1 MKVLM
6 KINFSVSKKM
16 SILTLVML
24 LQYNNIFAQQTI
36 LDSINQ
42 QREKQT
48 LTGLKL
54 LSSWSAA
61 NIVYGSIARNNSTGS
76 DKYFHEMNAIFN
88 GVTLGISALGYF
100 TAKKPTSL
108 NVVQSL
114 KKQNQAERLFL
125 FNAGLDLAYI
135 AGGAYLKEKSY
146 NSLANADRLKGYGN
160 SIMLQGAVLAA
171 FDGVMYAL
179 MHKNGKKINAVLE
192 KITFQNTGSGIGL
205 AYNFR

>member
-1 MKVLM
+1 MKTLM
-6 KINFSVSKKM
+6 KLNFPIYKHS
-16 SILTLVML
+16 SILIMLML
-24 LQYNNIFAQQTI
+24 LQYNNVFAQQTI

-54 LSSWSAA
+54 LSGWSAS
-61 NIVYGSIARNNSTGS
+61 NIIYGSIARNNSTGS

-100 TAKKPTSL
+100 TAKKSTSL
-108 NVVQSL
+108 NLAQSL

-135 AGGAYLKEKSY
+135 AGGAYIKEKSY
-146 NSLANADRLKGYGN
+146 NNLADADRLTGYGN
-160 SIMLQGAVLAA
+160 SIMLQGAVLAV
-171 FDGVMYAL
+171 FDGVMYVL
-179 MHKNGKKINAVLE
+179 MRKNGKKLNAVIE
-192 KITFQNTGSGIGL
+192 KISFQKIGNGIGL
-205 AYNFR
+205 AYTFK